1 MAQTGTNPRNTATMM
16 ILLCWSVS
24 SRYSVAFGTHNVLP
38 KASWLARH
46 HKRFSWQRQQA
57 ALFSSTTSSS
67 SSSTDST
74 SDTSHADTLYGID
87 WVRNVVVASLN
98 TLFDPK
104 EVARGNALAKLDKQ
118 LPKKKGKKARP
129 YDTAAVEPQEEPT
142 TLLSDEER
150 NVIIE
155 AAISQAKPFSWD
167 DVMVTP
173 ATRDDFGDYQCNA
186 AMGLAKAVGLNP
198 R

>member
-1 MAQTGTNPRNTATMM
+1 MM

-46 HKRFSWQRQQA
+46 HKMFSWQRQQA
-57 ALFSSTTSSS
+57 ALFSSTTSSSS

-118 LPKKKGKKARP
+118 LPKKKEKKARP
-129 YDTAAVEPQEEPT
+129 NDAAAAAEPPEETT

-155 AAISQAKPFSWD
+155 AAISQAKPFSWE